1 MGAISGNFARYFLKN
16 SSDKYQ
22 YILIKWRMFILKK
35 QDFYKGNR
43 KNSIVNAKN
52 KNAVIWYAKDAFDPS
67 ENLNGRRVAGASFL
81 KGYFDHA
88 EADEFVSL
96 VNGRGGAEEF
106 KAIANNMA

>member
-1 MGAISGNFARYFLKN
+1 
-16 SSDKYQ
+16 
-22 YILIKWRMFILKK
+22 MFIVKK